1 MDTDSGPLKW
11 LHSALEAHTDAN
23 DDQPQEIN
31 QQPTAE
37 QDGQVGG

>member
-1 MDTDSGPLKW
+1 MDTDSGPLKRPY
-11 LHSALEAHTDAN
+11 SALEAHADSH